1 MLLFH
6 NLDAKLR
13 MASPDIGQKSP
24 AKIVQPC
31 GLQFLPRV
39 SGPTQQQSQRQRR
52 CLYKTWNVV
61 SQSFNSLLPQKK
73 IGYRREK
80 KSHCFNFFTPREVL
94 PSDWPERSKVIN
106 SSRARGHFANDKHCF
121 HHIRENKT
129 CVPLQWQHQQ
139 NSTRL
144 PSSRHILTVRHVHR
158 Y

>member
-52 CLYKTWNVV
+52 CLYKT
-61 SQSFNSLLPQKK
+61 
-73 IGYRREK
+73 
-80 KSHCFNFFTPREVL
+80 
-94 PSDWPERSKVIN
+94 
-106 SSRARGHFANDKHCF
+106 
-121 HHIRENKT
+121 
-129 CVPLQWQHQQ
+129 
-139 NSTRL
+139 
-144 PSSRHILTVRHVHR
+144 
-158 Y
+158 